1 MARVSRV
8 HSIWF
13 AQFALLFLL
22 LGCGTTTAPFDPA
35 VQQNA
40 EQLKVQTLAL
50 IDKSG
55 NKFTASQKDVTALVA
70 RIDAAA
76 SAAAG
81 VAMNEPVT
89 VAWGV
94 IRGPQS
100 GSAVEYFNTWKQ
112 RSAMRPAIRAEK
124 KAQIGRHFDYLI
136 CLEAAKSTGSTCNNP
151 LAAAPAAPAVPADSP
166 PEGPS

>member
-8 HSIWF
+8 HRVWF

-40 EQLKVQTLAL
+40 EQLKVQTFVL
-50 IDKSG
+50 IDKSSA
-55 NKFTASQKDVTALVA
+55 KFAASQNDVTALVA
-70 RIDAAA
+70 KYDAAA
-76 SAAAG
+76 SAAA
-81 VAMNEPVT
+81 AQPLNDAVT
-89 VAWGV
+89 AAWGV
-94 IRGPQS
+94 IRGPRT

-112 RSAMRPAIRAEK
+112 RGTMRPALRAEK

-136 CLEAAKSTGSTCNNP
+136 CLEAAKSSGATCNNP
-151 LAAAPAAPAVPADSP
+151 LAAPPTAPAIPADEP
-166 PEGPS
+166 AEGPR